1 MRNDTPTALAV
12 RTSALT
18 KIYGSKHVLSDINLE
33 IREGERCCIVGAN
46 GSGKTTLLE
55 MLLGLRSPSS
65 GHIETLGRNPS
76 DPGLKGL
83 RVMLADRA
91 AFPYLAKVKEIVWLY
106 SGFYSEPIDIVKLV
120 QSYDLDGNTYI
131 RHLSK
136 GQRQRLGI
144 MLTLLGEP
152 LLILLDEP
160 TSGLDPHAR
169 LKFWQVLSQRLEQ
182 TPNCTLIFATH
193 DLSEAERWADRI
205 AILNH
210 GRLIAIC
217 SPRDLCR
224 SVIGTQRKLTIVGK
238 KGLDPSKWQN
248 GDVGSIAHFG
258 DEMALYTDHPER
270 VLSNIGLANDSVQIR
285 IENVSV
291 RDAFFK
297 LTGEVPDGA
306 QTLAVQ
312 KSV

>member
-1 MRNDTPTALAV
+1 MKGDADTALAV

-18 KIYGSKHVLSDINLE
+18 KIYSSKHVLSDVNLE

-55 MLLGLRSPSS
+55 IILGLRAPSS
-65 GHIETLGRNPS
+65 GQVEALGRDPS
-76 DPGLKGL
+76 DPSLKGL
-83 RVMLADRA
+83 RVMLIDRPS
-91 AFPYLAKVKEIVWLY
+91 FPYLAKVKEIVWLY
-106 SGFYSEPIDIVKLV
+106 SGFCPELIDIAKLLT
-120 QSYDLDGNTYI
+120 SYELDGNSYI

-136 GQRQRLGI
+136 GQKQRLGI
-144 MLTLLGEP
+144 MLTLLGSP
-152 LLILLDEP
+152 RLILLDEP

-169 LKFWQVLSQRLEQ
+169 LRFWEILSQRLEQ

-205 AILNH
+205 AIFHH
-210 GRLIAIC
+210 GRLVAIH
-217 SPRDLCR
+217 SPEDLCR
-224 SVIGTQRKLTIVGK
+224 SVIGTRRKLTIVGK
-238 KGLDPSKWQN
+238 NGFDPSTWQTE
-248 GDVGSIAHFG
+248 DVGSIARFG
-258 DEMALYTDHPER
+258 DETALYTDHPER
-270 VLSNIGLANDSVQIR
+270 VLNKVGLASDSVQIR
-285 IENVSV
+285 IERVSV

-306 QTLAVQ
+306 HTLAVQ